1 MARLTNQEIVEAMV
15 QLEDKIEKS
24 FTSVARAMEMVGE
37 MVEFLSK
44 RLDEMQADVELLQ
57 TEVDLL
63 KKKAKKKQSDSNNP
77 V

>member
-24 FTSVARAMEMVGE
+24 FTSVARAMEMIGE

-44 RLDEMQADVELLQ
+44 RLDEVQGELDVARAEL
-57 TEVDLL
+57 DLL
-63 KKKAKKKQSDSNNP
+63 KKKGKKKNNDS

>member
-15 QLEDKIEKS
+15 QLEDKIEQS
-24 FTSVARAMEMVGE
+24 FTSVARAMEMIGE

-44 RLDEMQADVELLQ
+44 RLDEVQGELDVAHAEIDLLQ
-57 TEVDLL
+57 KKE
-63 KKKAKKKQSDSNNP
+63 KKKKNDS